1 MKGVKI
7 IRDDS
12 FIIAK
17 VHDKPVSSLKY
28 KIEGDT
34 MHIIST
40 FTLPSYR
47 RRGLASKLMQNAVEY
62 AIQNKIKKIKI
73 YCSFAKYWFEK
84 HPEYTKEFESI
95 EYEEDIDESILA

>member
-1 MKGVKI
+1 MEGVKI
-7 IRDDS
+7 IRDGS
-12 FIIAK
+12 FIIVK
-17 VHDKPVSSLKY
+17 VNDKPVSSLKY
-28 KIEGDT
+28 KIKGDT

-47 RRGLASKLMQNAVEY
+47 GRGLASKLMRNAVEY

-84 HPEYTKEFESI
+84 HPEYAKEFESI
-95 EYEEDIDESILA
+95 EYEEDIDESILV